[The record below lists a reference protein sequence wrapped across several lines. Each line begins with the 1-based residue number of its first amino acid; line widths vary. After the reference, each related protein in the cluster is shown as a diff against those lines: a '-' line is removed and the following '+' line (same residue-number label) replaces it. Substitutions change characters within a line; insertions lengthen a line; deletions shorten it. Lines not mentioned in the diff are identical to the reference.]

1 MVVNP
6 QPGRAWDLGAFRLR
20 AECRS
25 AHYPAGGDFIAFVS
39 RGPNRLA
46 VVIGDGCGRGS
57 DGAQL
62 IPYLLEPLEELL
74 NNIPQP
80 SALLGALNRRL
91 VGRLKSDRFVTGAVL
106 ELDAEAGSLVVS
118 NAGHVPAMLRN
129 AAGEVALV
137 GRASGPPL
145 GIFDDCSYSDDSYA
159 FGAGDVV
166 VSITDGLLE
175 TVETDLSSMPRL
187 MALVAQAPGNGQEV
201 HRRLLATFPAS
212 STTRRVD
219 DMSLLSL
226 EHL

>member
-6 QPGRAWDLGAFRLR
+6 QSGRAWDVGAFRLL
-20 AECRS
+20 ADCRS
-25 AHYPAGGDFIAFVS
+25 ANYPAGGDFIAFLS
-39 RGPNRLA
+39 RGPKRLA

-74 NNIPQP
+74 SRLTRP
-80 SALLGALNRRL
+80 SELLAALNRRL
-91 VGRLKSDRFVTGAVL
+91 VGRLKSDRFVTGAVM
-106 ELDAEAGSLVVS
+106 ELDAEIGTLTVS

-166 VSITDGLLE
+166 VSITDGVLE
-175 TVETDLSSMPRL
+175 SVETDLTSMPKL
-187 MALVAQAPGNGQEV
+187 MALVAQAPGNSQEV
-201 HRRLLATFPAS
+201 HRRLLATLPAS

-226 EHL
+226 EFL